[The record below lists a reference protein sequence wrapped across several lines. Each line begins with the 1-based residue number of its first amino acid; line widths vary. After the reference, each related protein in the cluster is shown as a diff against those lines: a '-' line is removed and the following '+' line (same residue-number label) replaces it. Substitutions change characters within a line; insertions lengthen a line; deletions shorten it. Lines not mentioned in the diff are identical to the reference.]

1 MLRNLKVASAE
12 MKERHEHRRSTD
24 HSRPSVSDLGSTT
37 KSSQSSLAESTLSA
51 VTTTGS
57 TEQLQT
63 PDTDAVSIQRTSTDA
78 SEKTEDAPTVQR
90 TTTDDSAQTEKA
102 NSVHRPSTDIASDTS
117 GPTSPASPS
126 SLDGRSPRSMS
137 LAQGHHR
144 HLFPSHSR
152 SRSRSSSR
160 QPKEDCPGEV
170 AGQWTVESAIGA
182 GKGISRIA
190 RVGMKAPLDFTMGIA
205 QGFHNA
211 PKLYGDD
218 TVREQQKITGFQ
230 SGLKAAGRELTY
242 GFFDGITGLATQPIR
257 GAEKEGP
264 AGFVKGFAKGIGGL
278 ILVSNLPSIA
288 RNEADH
294 PRNLAR
300 VYGESQAT
308 LSKAF
313 MPSFRNCL
321 DHLYRTISS
330 LLGPLKDMR
339 NGKLRHQNNVPA
351 SLLFGRVVRWSYS
364 SMDEVMERTEPKHL
378 KKDCPRK
385 SCRTASHIQRVCL
398 GMSARDW
405 LKKGSGGRKNSS
417 IAKRVKR
424 SLLRGSANF
433 VHFITTMT
441 SSMFSLSPVCINIT
455 RKNTISRPPFKG
467 R

>member
-1 MLRNLKVASAE
+1 MLKNLKMASADI
-12 MKERHEHRRSTD
+12 KERHEHRHSTD
-24 HSRPSVSDLGSTT
+24 HSRPSISDLGSTSP
-37 KSSQSSLAESTLSA
+37 SSQTSLAESALSS
-51 VTTTGS
+51 TTTTAS

-63 PDTDAVSIQRTSTDA
+63 PDTDAVSIQRTA
-78 SEKTEDAPTVQR
+78 
-90 TTTDDSAQTEKA
+90 TDDSELTEKA
-102 NSVHRPSTDIASDTS
+102 NSIHRSSTDVTSDTS
-117 GPTSPASPS
+117 RPTSPTSPS
-126 SLDGRSPRSMS
+126 SVDTRSPRSMS

-144 HLFPSHSR
+144 HLLGSHSR

-160 QPKEDCPGEV
+160 KPKEDCPGEV

-278 ILVSNLPSIA
+278 ILVSNISSLAII
-288 RNEADH
+288 EADN

-300 VYGESQAT
+300 VYGVSQAT

-313 MPSFRNCL
+313 MPNFKSCSDL
-321 DHLYRTISS
+321 LCRTISS
-330 LLGPLKDMR
+330 LLVPLKDMR
-339 NGKLRHQNNVPA
+339 NGKTRHQNNVLA

-364 SMDEVMERTEPKHL
+364 SMDENMERTKPKHL
-378 KKDCPRK
+378 KENCLRK
-385 SCRTASHIQRVCL
+385 NYRMALHIQRACL

-405 LKKGSGGRKNSS
+405 PKKSSGGRRKASM
-417 IAKRVKR
+417 AKRVRR
-424 SLLRGSANF
+424 SLTRESASS
-433 VHFITTMT
+433 VHFTTMMT
-441 SSMFSLSPVCINIT
+441 YSMCSLSRVCNNIT
-455 RKNTISRPPFKG
+455 KKNTISRPPFRG